1 MLERYC
7 TCIGGSGCKLKRAYD
22 SCDDC
27 YSSNR
32 TNFDSSTVAVSRSI
46 ENLSLNVYI
55 YFNVIDS
62 EYVLSHLQPLLR
74 KCLTIVPDTKYI
86 TKPQTGKHVVLTPDS
101 FFSLEQTNM
110 NTLLSDFNNSN
121 VHILDTNSTESGQLL
136 LKSNSQQNCLIA
148 NILVISDHFYGYKPM
163 VDSLVSLTK
172 TSKASGHSSGGS
184 SASGG
189 LSATSTSS
197 SSGASQVN
205 NKISK
210 CLMLNAENCL
220 KNAFKIYMNF
230 NQHDSPSAEL
240 SRLTNTKQQQQPS
253 SDKYIFNS
261 TKTYSLNQRLM
272 KRIYESSN
280 SKSFYS
286 SDVKVA
292 AQIESDMLSSH
303 AHHERLQAKLEKY
316 LQHTCLKSNKFSN
329 NNFSYVDYTKR

>member
-27 YSSNR
+27 YSSSNR

-62 EYVLSHLQPLLR
+62 DYVLSHLQPLLR

-86 TKPQTGKHVVLTPDS
+86 TKPQTGKHVVVTPDS

-121 VHILDTNSTESGQLL
+121 VQILDTNSTESGQLL
-136 LKSNSQQNCLIA
+136 LKSNTQNCLIA

-172 TSKASGHSSGGS
+172 TSKVSGHSSGGS
-184 SASGG
+184 SSGSG
-189 LSATSTSS
+189 TSTSS
-197 SSGASQVN
+197 SSGASHVN
-205 NKISK
+205 NKTSK
-210 CLMLNAENCL
+210 CLMLYAENSL
-220 KNAFKIYMNF
+220 KNAFKIYMNL
-230 NQHDSPSAEL
+230 NQNENPTADL
-240 SRLTNTKQQQQPS
+240 SRLTNTKQQQQQPG
-253 SDKYIFNS
+253 DKYIFNS

-286 SDVKVA
+286 SDMKVA

-303 AHHERLQAKLEKY
+303 AHHERLQSKLEKY
-316 LQHTCLKSNKFSN
+316 LQQTCLKSNKFSN